1 MFLQAGHTM
10 PVNVGTT
17 VREFRCRKG
26 DQLVGEEGEEGHGCE
41 AAEAGHRNS
50 LERHVQ
56 IADTNQTH
64 RSGEE
69 RPWQSCITV
78 CQGRPQHGTHDAQ
91 KLNPVGRMV

>member
-56 IADTNQTH
+56 IAD
-64 RSGEE
+64 SLSPCVAWKSLSWGFLL
-69 RPWQSCITV
+69 W
-78 CQGRPQHGTHDAQ
+78 AA
-91 KLNPVGRMV
+91 

>member
-56 IADTNQTH
+56 IADSLSPCVAWKSLI
-64 RSGEE
+64 RGFLL
-69 RPWQSCITV
+69 W
-78 CQGRPQHGTHDAQ
+78 AA
-91 KLNPVGRMV
+91 